1 MTRSSP
7 AAPRSTQPFR
17 IAVYPRGIARTA
29 NNPYFD
35 LSHAALATRGVSA
48 SDDLEVD
55 IQWLEAQ
62 AGRVDAVHLHWPEY
76 IWRKGFARTRRVGR
90 AVSATKQLMRL
101 REFLRTARRLG
112 IQSIWTVHNIEPHEG
127 GYRWDRYGYRLM
139 ARQCDIVVCHSRA
152 EVEIVR
158 RTLRPS
164 GRVIFMPMGASGAAY
179 PPPRPAADV
188 IQGLALDVRLPVV
201 SCIGRLREYKGLDL
215 ACAIAEQLAGR
226 VQTVIGGLPHPEFD
240 VSFLREAAASIPGLR
255 FIERTLTD
263 AEVADITGAS
273 DAVLLPYRQITG
285 SGALLMALGMGRGV
299 VASDLPYFREI
310 LGDEPDAGVVVPSR
324 EPAVWAEHVLD
335 YLKKPVE
342 ARQRAA
348 LRLAERYSW
357 DRCVESL
364 VGAIDDVRAA
374 QLITRPLSNHTDR
387 PRTA

>member
-201 SCIGRLREYKGLDL
+201 SCIGRLREYKVSIWPVRLPNSWP
-215 ACAIAEQLAGR
+215 AGCR
-226 VQTVIGGLPHPEFD
+226 
-240 VSFLREAAASIPGLR
+240 R
-255 FIERTLTD
+255 
-263 AEVADITGAS
+263 
-273 DAVLLPYRQITG
+273 
-285 SGALLMALGMGRGV
+285 
-299 VASDLPYFREI
+299 
-310 LGDEPDAGVVVPSR
+310 
-324 EPAVWAEHVLD
+324 
-335 YLKKPVE
+335 
-342 ARQRAA
+342 
-348 LRLAERYSW
+348 
-357 DRCVESL
+357 
-364 VGAIDDVRAA
+364 
-374 QLITRPLSNHTDR
+374 
-387 PRTA
+387 